1 MDDTQFQNFLKSLS
15 GLKTTATNTQ
25 PKNDVARGAF
35 GLPLDKQPV
44 VKKEQTLTG
53 ADNPVGSLP
62 VIKQLTQFGVGLG
75 TQVGKAGIGLGQTF
89 LKGAN
94 VISNIMGNPKDQ
106 YNPIIKTMEDIKTG
120 IFEDP
125 YKKELSSFAG
135 KAGQLTGDVAVF
147 AEGNAPITKGQQFLS
162 GAEKGLNISN
172 KIINY
177 GLKKTAQ
184 IVPEAI
190 GMGGIQYATS
200 GGDAKEAG
208 TVGVV
213 SGVLSGLT
221 HVGADV
227 FRTLIPQTIKD
238 SVAKIFVP
246 RGKIKLG
253 GTENITD
260 DAVGALQTI
269 KNLAPD
275 IKVVDA
281 NGIEKAFV
289 PEKATL
295 LEMPQ
300 VLLQA
305 KDKIYK
311 AYSDLATKA
320 GDAGANF
327 GQADFNSVI
336 SDLSKYEGKGY
347 TQSFSNKAKQ
357 IQEALNRY
365 GTLNPKDGKF
375 YFTNTAPDEI
385 QTLIEAI
392 NRDVNPLSDKAGA
405 EVSLDVS
412 RKLREI
418 LDNKITNATGEG
430 YQVLRDSYKQ
440 LKSIEPTIINEFK
453 KSLRGQGI
461 QADIIDKIATV
472 DTITGLLSGNPVAV
486 ARGATW
492 EAVKI
497 AWRKALGNEA
507 NLQRAFKLMNKA
519 DKEVPA
525 LAQRIY
531 ANPAETG
538 IFKAGEKAVTDIKAI
553 PNKEG
558 GFISL
563 GGKEFPAL
571 NEVKVP
577 NASEGTSINVG
588 LKTNVGGDITDQEV
602 KDVLKKEFNV
612 DVVEGAVHQSGTEPT
627 FTAKLSRPLTDEELY
642 KLTETL
648 KQDAIPQ
655 LSNGV
660 GKMTNIGKESW
671 GDFNPEYFMDN
682 TGKPIGATPVANP
695 SLRTGQPEIGKVNE
709 DLVARERFD
718 IPKLKKISFGGS
730 DRDVY
735 DLGDGKVLKV
745 AKNSRGLD
753 QNVSSVDYYAEDNGL
768 TPKTYEQG
776 KNYVVKEKVLPPDK
790 QTKAML
796 KDIQKLPFDKQS
808 NEFYTELAK
817 LDEKYGNEGLGLYSF
832 SDIGNYNILVGDFK
846 ATRNWGT
853 TVEGKPILLDEGT
866 LNGDLIKNS
875 TVGKGGTNMLDP
887 EFRKVY
893 NQSREAKKKWGD
905 IDKKTMYGILATIGI
920 GVSAKKK

>member
-1 MDDTQFQNFLKSLS
+1 MDDQEFQNFLKSLS
-15 GLKTTATNTQ
+15 GLKSTATNIE
-25 PKNDVARGAF
+25 PKNVERGAF
-35 GLPLDKQPV
+35 GLPLAKQPAP
-44 VKKEQTLTG
+44 KTETPSLTDSPTG
-53 ADNPVGSLP
+53 KLP
-62 VIKQLTQFGVGLG
+62 VIKQLTQAGIGIG
-75 TQVGKAGIGLGQTF
+75 TTVGKAGLGLGQTF

-94 VISNIMGNPKDQ
+94 VVGNIMGAEKDQ
-106 YNPIIKTMEDIKTG
+106 YNPIIDQIEKIKTNV
-120 IFEDP
+120 FDEP
-125 YKKELSSFAG
+125 FKKELSSGFG
-135 KAGQLTGDVAVF
+135 KAGELVGDVALF
-147 AEGNAPITKGQQFLS
+147 AEGNAPIAKTQQYLS
-162 GAEKGLNISN
+162 GATKGLNVAN
-172 KIINY
+172 KFINY

-184 IVPEAI
+184 VLPEAI

-227 FRTLIPQTIKD
+227 FRKLVPQTVKE
-238 SVAKIFVP
+238 SVAKIFIP
-246 RGKIKLG
+246 RGKMKLG

-275 IKVVDA
+275 IKVIDKD
-281 NGIEKAFV
+281 GIEKAFI

-320 GDAGANF
+320 GDAGAVF
-327 GQADFNSVI
+327 GQKDFNAVI

-347 TQSFSNKAKQ
+347 TQAYSNKAKQ

-365 GTLNPKDGKF
+365 GEEISKNGKNKLF
-375 YFTNTAPDEI
+375 YFKDTAPDEI

-405 EVSLDVS
+405 EVALDVS

-418 LDNKITNATGEG
+418 LDDKISNATGEG
-430 YQVLRDSYKQ
+430 YQQLRNAYKQ
-440 LKSIEPTIINEFK
+440 LRAIEPEVINEFK

-461 QADIIDKIATV
+461 QSDIIDKIATV

-507 NLQRAFKLMNKA
+507 NLQRAFKIMGKA
-519 DKEVPA
+519 EKENSA
-525 LAQRIY
+525 LAQRLY
-531 ANPAETG
+531 ANPSETAT
-538 IFKAGEKAVTDIKAI
+538 FKAGEKAVTDIKAM

-558 GFISL
+558 GFISV
-563 GGKEFPAL
+563 GGKEFPKL
-571 NEVKVP
+571 NEVKVS
-577 NASEGTSINVG
+577 NAPEGTSINVG
-588 LKTNVGGDITDQEV
+588 LKTNVGGEITDQEV

-627 FTAKLSRPLTDEELY
+627 LTAKLSRPLTDDELY

-655 LSNGV
+655 LSDGV

-671 GDFNPEYFMDN
+671 GDFNPEYFMDT
-682 TGKPIGATPVANP
+682 TGKTLGVTESKYSPELIQNIEKQVLGDKSKAVIIDADVIKKLHPEYDANNP
-695 SLRTGQPEIGKVNE
+695 SVLHEESSAISKKLFNKAIDDDTSGVVAFTGGGSGSGKSEVTLSKLSNRPS
-709 DLVARERFD
+709 VVFD
-718 IPKLKKISFGGS
+718 GTLAGKESLKQKIDYALSKGKKVELHPTYTPPKLATVWNFMRKRSVPKDTLINTHFGFRETLPDILNEYGDKISIIPYQNAKFGVKAGGAMKVDNLKQQLNDLKMTRPQVES
-730 DRDVY
+730 DVDE
-735 DLGDGKVLKV
+735 VLK
-745 AKNSRGLD
+745 LI
-753 QNVSSVDYYAEDNGL
+753 DN
-768 TPKTYEQG
+768 
-776 KNYVVKEKVLPPDK
+776 
-790 QTKAML
+790 
-796 KDIQKLPFDKQS
+796 
-808 NEFYTELAK
+808 
-817 LDEKYGNEGLGLYSF
+817 
-832 SDIGNYNILVGDFK
+832 
-846 ATRNWGT
+846 
-853 TVEGKPILLDEGT
+853 
-866 LNGDLIKNS
+866 
-875 TVGKGGTNMLDP
+875 
-887 EFRKVY
+887 
-893 NQSREAKKKWGD
+893 
-905 IDKKTMYGILATIGI
+905 YGIEHVKTVINELI
-920 GVSAKKK
+920 